1 MKACRVVLISRGL
14 RIWIPPE
21 VYLVGDLAEREAS
34 RWREALRLPRQPGT
48 FSQNARAL
56 HLVESMFP
64 EQWRACPVWVGVTW
78 SSRSF
83 PRLKIELMAADED
96 EATEWPSR
104 PNSEEGQAR
113 TTRSCR
119 VRTSRRAD
127 ERRYLPDQA
136 RHGLLRTLEAL
147 GPVLPSSGP

>member
-34 RWREALRLPRQPGT
+34 RWRESLRLPRQPGT

-56 HLVESMFP
+56 HLVESLFP

-96 EATEWPSR
+96 EATEWLR
-104 PNSEEGQAR
+104 G
-113 TTRSCR
+113 R
-119 VRTSRRAD
+119 VPKKVKLERAGHVEF
-127 ERRYLPDQA
+127 ERR
-136 RHGLLRTLEAL
+136 GTLTSA
-147 GPVLPSSGP
+147 GIYRVKRVMGF

>member
-56 HLVESMFP
+56 HLVESLFP

-96 EATEWPSR
+96 EATEWLRGRVPKKVELER
-104 PNSEEGQAR
+104 PGHVEFELRGGLTSAGIYR
-113 TTRSCR
+113 IKR
-119 VRTSRRAD
+119 VM
-127 ERRYLPDQA
+127 
-136 RHGLLRTLEAL
+136 GF
-147 GPVLPSSGP
+147 